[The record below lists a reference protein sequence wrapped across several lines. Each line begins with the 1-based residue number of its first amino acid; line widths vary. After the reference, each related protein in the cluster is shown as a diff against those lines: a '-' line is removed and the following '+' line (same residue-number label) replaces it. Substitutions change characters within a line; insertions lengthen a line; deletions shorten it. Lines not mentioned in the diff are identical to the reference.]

1 MKKINILLVDDEK
14 EFVTTLSERM
24 QLRHLNSD
32 FALSGGEAL
41 QKVAHCPPDVMI
53 LDLKMPG
60 MDGMEVM
67 RQIKNNHPDI
77 EVIFLTGHGS
87 KKDETEARRLG
98 AFSYLKKPI
107 DIDTL
112 TQHINSAYK
121 KSRVKESRYEHPS
134 IAG

>member
-1 MKKINILLVDDEK
+1 MEKINVLLVDDEK

-24 QLRHLNSD
+24 QLRNLNSG
-32 FALSGGEAL
+32 FAFNGREAL
-41 QKVAHCPPDVMI
+41 RIIAGHPPDVMI

-60 MDGMEVM
+60 MDGMEVL
-67 RQIKNNHPDI
+67 RQVKKTHPDI

-87 KKDETEARRLG
+87 GKDETEARHLG

-112 TQHINSAYK
+112 TQHIKRAYQK
-121 KSRVKESRYEHPS
+121 KS
-134 IAG
+134 G